1 MTKKPK
7 ETEQMDI
14 SAVAKLARV
23 RQFKNL
29 LEKIRNGR
37 ASTSDMKAF
46 SELERQLSQ
55 EDEDRPSAPPAKL
68 TGPEAQEYL
77 GISRRMLSYH
87 TTKGNLKANADN
99 TYDRA
104 ELDRWAEKYRRT
116 SKRPMPSN
124 GNDTP
129 QTMGE
134 AKDQADLRY
143 KLARARREEL
153 VTSQLEGNLYPKED
167 VEAALREL
175 VTTTR
180 KALLMLPRLLP
191 TIIHGKKNQA
201 EQVETIA
208 KTVDEILQGLANQA
222 TLSEIEKRIVK

>member
-14 SAVAKLARV
+14 TAVAKLARV

-37 ASTSDMKAF
+37 ATAADMKAF
-46 SELERQLSQ
+46 RDLERDLST
-55 EDEDRPSAPPAKL
+55 EDEEQTSAPVPAKL

-77 GISRRMLSYH
+77 GISRRMQSYH
-87 TTKGNLKANADN
+87 VAKGNLKQNADG
-99 TYDRA
+99 TFDRA

-124 GNDTP
+124 GNEAP
-129 QTMGE
+129 QTVGE
-134 AKDQADLRY
+134 AKDAADLRY

-153 VTSQLEGNLYPKED
+153 VTAQLEGNLYPKED

-191 TIIHGKKNQA
+191 TVIHGKNQA
-201 EQVETIA
+201 GQMETIA

-222 TLSEIEKRIVK
+222 TLSEIERKIAR